1 MARQDYTIDDGTGA
15 QVLADLNAVFAAVLS
30 TNSGSGTPSY
40 ATTGTMFLDGNNL
53 KVKTSSSVTT
63 IGDITTA
70 NLGLLSGSG
79 ATMTG
84 RLALQRSNQS
94 AAAPAL
100 DFGDTNTG
108 FYTENASTSIDA
120 TVNGQRRFTIDT
132 DGILLNSTRFLKFAH
147 TNGTLNLKQVV
158 PSSGAGTK
166 TINIPHQNST
176 LLTQEDFGTNSGVTS
191 FSKITEIF
199 RENNTSTLRISGGS
213 SVSAGANIILYGG
226 AHSSQA
232 NRFGFFSPNNS
243 GTNLLRAMID
253 ASGVF
258 FAGDIGVVS
267 GWNSSEIAFRGHRAS
282 GNCKAQFT
290 TGGYGAGSADGT
302 FIGIDSAGN
311 SVFENAEATKMK
323 FDVNGSSRMV
333 IQSQGHIRINQDTTD
348 TPGIST
354 SNTTTGFAFE
364 AANCLYISRGDSTAM
379 LNLNTNGSGGEFIV
393 FRKSGDERGSIE
405 VTNQGQCLLLGF
417 SDYRLK
423 ENIVNID
430 DGITR
435 LKKLKP
441 KRFNFIEARENDSS
455 SYKTLDGF
463 LAHEVSEVCPE
474 AVVGEKDGA
483 KMQKLD
489 STKLITV
496 TVAALQELIARVET
510 LESK

>member
-1 MARQDYTIDDGTGA
+1 MPRHDYDIADGTGA
-15 QVLADLNAVFAAVLS
+15 AVLADINAVLDAINS
-30 TNSGSGTPSY
+30 TNRDSGTPTS
-40 ATTGTMFLDGNNL
+40 AVVGTMFLDGDIL
-53 KVKTSSSVTT
+53 KIKHGTSTNDITT
-63 IGDITTA
+63 IGDMTVA
-70 NLGLLSGSG
+70 NLGLLSATG

-84 RLALQRSNQS
+84 RLRLERANQAATAPAVTFGNDTTGFFSENINSPSSIDLAVNGVKTFSMDGNGIEIVNGRKITFDNSNGDLVLQRQS
-94 AAAPAL
+94 
-100 DFGDTNTG
+100 T
-108 FYTENASTSIDA
+108 
-120 TVNGQRRFTIDT
+120 
-132 DGILLNSTRFLKFAH
+132 
-147 TNGTLNLKQVV
+147 
-158 PSSGAGTK
+158 GAGQGSK

-176 LLTQEDFGTNSGVTS
+176 LLTQDDFGTNSGVTS

-213 SVSAGANIILYGG
+213 GSSTGANLVLYGG
-226 AHSSQA
+226 AHSTQA
-232 NRFGFFSPNNS
+232 NRFAFYNGGFVKAFLDQN
-243 GTNLLRAMID
+243 
-253 ASGVF
+253 GVF
-258 FAGDIGVVS
+258 FAGTTHLVGS
-267 GWNSSEIAFRGHRAS
+267 WTASEIAFRGHRS
-282 GNCKAQFT
+282 TSNCKAQFT
-290 TGGYGAGSADGT
+290 TGAQNGSTDGT
-302 FIGIDSAGN
+302 FIGIDSNQN
-311 SVFENAEATKMK
+311 SVFENKEASKMK

-333 IQSQGHIRINQDTTD
+333 IQSQGHIRINQDTSN

-354 SNTTTGFAFE
+354 SDTTTGFAFE
-364 AANCLYISRGDSTAM
+364 TANCLYISRGDSTAM
-379 LNLNTNGSGGEFIV
+379 LNLNTNATGAEFII
-393 FRKSGDERGSIE
+393 FRRSGDERGSIE
-405 VTNQGQCLLLGF
+405 MTTQGQMLTLGF

-423 ENIVNID
+423 ENIVDID

-496 TVAALQELIARVET
+496 TVAALKELIARVET